1 MRKSSTTQRE
11 QDEKKILS
19 ELINDSK
26 ENIDA
31 IAKRCGFSRQKVYK
45 AIKQMEKNQLILG
58 YTAIFDEQKIG
69 LNHYILLVKKTSKKL
84 KEGTADRIISRRAE
98 TLLRES
104 GGAIE
109 SSFYVHGEYD
119 WVVTFTA
126 QDIIQA
132 KKYSDLLTALHPGEI
147 EKILLLQTLV
157 CIKKQYILN
166 PDRTKLKDIL

>member
-1 MRKSSTTQRE
+1 MPKRSSTQKE

-19 ELINDSK
+19 ELIINSK
-26 ENIDA
+26 ENIDV

-45 AIKQMEKNQLILG
+45 AIRQMEKDQLILG
-58 YTAIFDEQKIG
+58 YTTIFDEEKLG
-69 LNHYILLVKKTSKKL
+69 LNHYILLIKKTSKIL
-84 KEGTADRIISRRAE
+84 PEGTAEKIIARRAE
-98 TLLRES
+98 TLLKNV

-109 SSFYVHGEYD
+109 SSFYVHGAYD

-132 KKYSDLLTALHPGEI
+132 KKYADLLTALHPGEI
-147 EKILLLQTLV
+147 EKVFLLQTLV

-166 PDRTKLKDIL
+166 PDRTKLKHIL